1 MTNLDRQPMV
11 RRGSRRASAGVPW
24 LVAVTVVLAAVLSA
38 GGCASTGSARSKAD
52 QAVLA
57 GMGER
62 YVANME
68 SGDVERYLSLWADDG
83 IQMPPNAPQV
93 YGKSN
98 IRTRVA
104 QVFDNFNASMSI
116 NTEEIVVVGD
126 LAYTRGTY
134 LLDLTPKAGGEPMR
148 VDGKF
153 LTVYRRQPDGSWLIT
168 RDCFNSNVPP
178 PM

>member
-1 MTNLDRQPMV
+1 MTNLDRQPVV
-11 RRGSRRASAGVPW
+11 RRGSRRASAAGFW
-24 LVAVTVVLAAVLSA
+24 LVAVTVVLTAVLLA
-38 GGCASTGSARSKAD
+38 GGCTSTGSARSKAD
-52 QAVLA
+52 EAILA
-57 GMGER
+57 GMGET

-83 IQMPPNAPQV
+83 IQLPPNAPQV

-98 IRTRVA
+98 IRKRVA
-104 QVFDNFNASMSI
+104 QVFDNFDASMSI
-116 NTEEIVVVGD
+116 NTEEIVVVGN
-126 LAYTRGTY
+126 LGYTRGTY
-134 LLDLTPKAGGEPMR
+134 VLDLTPKAGGQPMH

-153 LTVYRRQPDGSWLIT
+153 LTIYRRQPDGSWLIS